1 MAKKLRVKK
10 WIATGELQVTG
21 RETQDEILEHCGRLL
36 DASCTSK
43 ILGEVLFQAT
53 NGMYYTVTVE
63 AIIGRASKSFTEDT
77 IEAHKDDEPEP
88 PRSRR
93 RETNPMTG
101 PGDAIGRYRDQH
113 PVGGL

>member
-1 MAKKLRVKK
+1 MAKSKKLRVKK

-36 DASCTSK
+36 DASCTSE

-77 IEAHKDDEPEP
+77 IEAHKDDERRAKARAKEL
-88 PRSRR
+88 R
-93 RETNPMTG
+93 REPVTG
-101 PGDAIGRYRDQH
+101 PGDLFNTRPGD
-113 PVGGL
+113 